1 MNNCILM
8 ADIVQPPQL
17 RYTTDNLEVAEMMV
31 QFPSL
36 REGEPPSNLKVIGWG
51 NTAKEIQQN
60 YHQGDRVILEGRLG
74 MHTFERPEGFKEKRT
89 ELTVQRIY
97 RLDAGMNFNS
107 SAAMNT
113 IPADTIS
120 PSTMPSADTSFSQPV
135 APLSPTTPA
144 TAIPA
149 ALPNPTT
156 SNTNTFSE
164 DNSSPVSPTRHFEP
178 STYPAMVEEEE
189 DMTEDEIPF

>member
-8 ADIVQPPQL
+8 ADIIQPPQL

-31 QFPSL
+31 QFPST

-97 RLDAGMNFNS
+97 RLDGGMNIND
-107 SAAMNT
+107 SANVN
-113 IPADTIS
+113 
-120 PSTMPSADTSFSQPV
+120 TMPQIDTSFSPPV
-135 APLSPTTPA
+135 NPAPAPTPSIPA
-144 TAIPA
+144 TIANPSVPA
-149 ALPNPTT
+149 VN
-156 SNTNTFSE
+156 NTNTFPQN
-164 DNSSPVSPTRHFEP
+164 DSSQTPPNRHFEP
-178 STYPAMVEEEE
+178 STYPAMVNEEE
-189 DMTEDEIPF
+189 DMSEDEIPF